1 MNVVITGFMCSGKTS
16 VGKKLAEKLNFDFLD
31 TDDLIE
37 NKVGMRITEIFEKYG
52 EPYFRELEAQIIKEV
67 SEKDKLVISTG
78 GGVVLREEN
87 VNNLRKNGVIIN
99 LVAKPETI
107 YERLKKQ
114 PGIRPLLNKP
124 NPLEEIKKLLEYRE
138 RYYKNCDFR
147 VETDNL
153 SVEEIV
159 EKILNFLKTKN
170 FFYESKDRD

>member
-31 TDDLIE
+31 TDDLVE

-52 EPYFRELEAQIIKEV
+52 EPYFRELETQIIKEV

-159 EKILNFLKTKN
+159 EKILNFLKTKK
-170 FFYESKDRD
+170 FFL

>member
-16 VGKKLAEKLNFDFLD
+16 IGKKLAEKLNFDFLD

-52 EPYFRELEAQIIKEV
+52 EPYFRELETQIIKEV

-124 NPLEEIKKLLEYRE
+124 NPLEEIKKLLECRE
-138 RYYKNCDFR
+138 IYYKNCDFR

-159 EKILNFLKTKN
+159 EKILNFLKTKK
-170 FFYESKDRD
+170 FFL

>member
-16 VGKKLAEKLNFDFLD
+16 VGKRLAEKLNFDFLD

-52 EPYFRELEAQIIKEV
+52 EPYFRELEAQIIKKV

-159 EKILNFLKTKN
+159 EKILNFLKTKK
-170 FFYESKDRD
+170 FFL

>member
-16 VGKKLAEKLNFDFLD
+16 VGKRLAEKLNFDFLD

-159 EKILNFLKTKN
+159 EKILNFLKTKK
-170 FFYESKDRD
+170 FFL